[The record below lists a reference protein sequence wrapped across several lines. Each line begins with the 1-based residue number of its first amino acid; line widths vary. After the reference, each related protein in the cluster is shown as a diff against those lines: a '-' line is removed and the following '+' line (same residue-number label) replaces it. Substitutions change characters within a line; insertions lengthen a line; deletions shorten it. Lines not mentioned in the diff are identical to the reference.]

1 VTAPI
6 PTPKPT
12 LRRRL
17 IRLGILVVTGY
28 ALYGCSLMSF
38 QDRIIFPRDYPGPRS
53 IAAKVPAR
61 WEQMTIK
68 AEDGS
73 VVPAWLHLPFH
84 RQEGERVPVVMF
96 FHGNAEIIDQIAEW
110 PGLEIFNSDNVA
122 VLLVEFRGYGRAGG
136 APSESAISADSVKF
150 YDLLAARPEIDPA
163 RIVFYGRSLGG
174 GAACALARERK
185 PAAMIMQSC
194 FMSINAMAAKM
205 WMPGFLVRHHFRNDQ
220 VIPTLDCPILFMHGR
235 NDTIIPCSH
244 TEQLAKLARHGTTA
258 FQACD
263 HNDFPLDYEAYQKSI
278 DEFLRQNGI
287 VK

>member
-1 VTAPI
+1 VHSDRSLVTAPT

-38 QDRIIFPRDYPGPRS
+38 QDRLIFPRDVPGPRQIS
-53 IAAKVPAR
+53 AKVPTR

-73 VVPAWLHLPFH
+73 VVPAWLHLPLH

-136 APSESAISADSVKF
+136 APSEAAIS
-150 YDLLAARPEIDPA
+150 
-163 RIVFYGRSLGG
+163 
-174 GAACALARERK
+174 
-185 PAAMIMQSC
+185 
-194 FMSINAMAAKM
+194 
-205 WMPGFLVRHHFRNDQ
+205 
-220 VIPTLDCPILFMHGR
+220 
-235 NDTIIPCSH
+235 
-244 TEQLAKLARHGTTA
+244 
-258 FQACD
+258 
-263 HNDFPLDYEAYQKSI
+263 
-278 DEFLRQNGI
+278 
-287 VK
+287 